1 MGLRLI
7 LSCHSSDFCQHEMTD
22 QQFAR
27 RVARL
32 NANVLHLCF
41 AQNISPNVLH
51 PTRTLHNLLQLFNMD
66 VSDLG
71 RQGPVEVDTDLVRS
85 LEEQL
90 VRDLEAFEGEEE
102 ETCSDGEEEDCLPG
116 EWESVSWL
124 LPLTFKH

>member
-1 MGLRLI
+1 
-7 LSCHSSDFCQHEMTD
+7 MTD

-51 PTRTLHNLLQLFNMD
+51 PTRTLHNLLQLFNTD

-102 ETCSDGEEEDCLPG
+102 ETCSDGEDEDCLPG
-116 EWESVSWL
+116 EWESVSLLLWL
-124 LPLTFKH
+124 ALKY